1 MFFLVSFLYN
11 LIKIKKMTKENL
23 LLYYNPRC
31 SKCRI
36 AKGFLEK
43 NNIRFKIINYLD
55 SKMSKDKIKEI
66 LTIGD
71 LKVKD
76 IMRINEE
83 EYKQNVRG
91 KDLSEEELITMICE
105 HPKLLQRPII
115 TNSKKALITRDEES
129 LEKVKTW

>member
-1 MFFLVSFLYN
+1 M
-11 LIKIKKMTKENL
+11 
-23 LLYYNPRC
+23 
-31 SKCRI
+31 
-36 AKGFLEK
+36 
-43 NNIRFKIINYLD
+43 D
-55 SKMSKDKIKEI
+55 SKLSIDKIKEI
-66 LTIGD
+66 LTIGN

-91 KDLSEEELITMICE
+91 KDLSEEELITLICE
-105 HPKLLQRPII
+105 HPRLLQRPII